1 MFSSYLVVHVQ
12 RRAHGYTH
20 IHSRYVVNPSFSRC
34 RFHDIEACFHDL
46 DTDASGDLDPEELF
60 HILMR
65 ECALK
70 DFQVHSLVDDFDI
83 NKDGKIDHSEFLN
96 MWTNLFG

>member
-1 MFSSYLVVHVQ
+1 MPS
-12 RRAHGYTH
+12 
-20 IHSRYVVNPSFSRC
+20 SRYRS
-34 RFHDIEACFHDL
+34 HDL
-46 DTDASGDLDPEELF
+46 ETRFNDLDKDESGDLDPEELF
-60 HILMR
+60 QILKA

-83 NKDGKIDHSEFLN
+83 NKDGKVDRNEFLY

>member
-1 MFSSYLVVHVQ
+1 MQ
-12 RRAHGYTH
+12 
-20 IHSRYVVNPSFSRC
+20 PSRC
-34 RFHDIEACFHDL
+34 RSHDL
-46 DTDASGDLDPEELF
+46 ETRFNDLDKDESGDLDPEELF
-60 HILMR
+60 QILKG

-83 NKDGKIDHSEFLN
+83 NKDGNVDSNEFLD